1 MEKYIKI
8 KKNLYEVEK
17 LTLEDLKILMPF
29 HKDSE
34 LRKIL
39 GIKEKPIKST
49 IKEVDKPKLP
59 DNKDNKKSKLA
70 DK

>member
-39 GIKEKPIKST
+39 GIKEKPIK
-49 IKEVDKPKLP
+49 EVV
-59 DNKDNKKSKLA
+59 KSLNLA
-70 DK
+70 DKKEVKKPIVKAEK